1 LGGTASKKI
10 LTVYREDALLI
21 VAFLE
26 HLEIAQPKELVAKGC
41 ATRAGQI
48 LRDNH
53 YGWFERVKRGHYTLS
68 AHASESV
75 TTSFPEVLSDCRLIV
90 QSASLAA
97 E

>member
-1 LGGTASKKI
+1 MARLLSAGPMRPAA
-10 LTVYREDALLI
+10 LARETGVVKA
-21 VAFLE
+21 A
-26 HLEIAQPKELVAKGC
+26 A
-41 ATRAGQI
+41 I
-48 LRDNH
+48 LRADH